1 MALTLEQLSKN
12 KKENK
17 LNYNSENKALPF
29 SSLKIDEE
37 SAKKGELTK
46 PISSIERVDRNL
58 KRIQEK
64 TDRILER
71 TEKAQQSEIEKNHIA
86 NESLTSHQ
94 HVDNTS
100 PTDRQQKRSSESK
113 KTASTVELYCL
124 KGLPKLIIANVKK
137 NATYDTYL
145 SKWISVLDTDELK
158 VLTNKSAKHISVQ
171 VLRLEK
177 QKWFK
182 ILKSNNAGARVVEI
196 LPEIYSLN

>member
-100 PTDRQQKRSSESK
+100 PTDRQQKRSGESK
-113 KTASTVELYCL
+113 KTASTVEL
-124 KGLPKLIIANVKK
+124 
-137 NATYDTYL
+137 
-145 SKWISVLDTDELK
+145 
-158 VLTNKSAKHISVQ
+158 
-171 VLRLEK
+171 
-177 QKWFK
+177 
-182 ILKSNNAGARVVEI
+182 
-196 LPEIYSLN
+196 